1 MSFFDDENVN
11 LDVLKRKAYNLRWAE
26 VEEGVIPLTAADPD
40 FPCPPMVKQAMLDY
54 ISMFCSFSQIYD
66 TVNTF
71 LGEFNVLSISS
82 YFSLTVCFSIVL

>member
-40 FPCPPMVKQAMLDY
+40 FPCPPMVKTSNARL
-54 ISMFCSFSQIYD
+54 
-66 TVNTF
+66 
-71 LGEFNVLSISS
+71 
-82 YFSLTVCFSIVL
+82 YF